1 MLVIVVENAPPRL
14 RGRLAIWLLE
24 IRAGVYIG
32 RVSGRTRELIW
43 QSVEAGLEDGSAVM
57 AWAAPNSTGFDFLT
71 LGKDRR
77 IPTDF
82 DGLKLVSFLPPD
94 TPAPPP
100 PTRR

>member
-1 MLVIVVENAPPRL
+1 MLVIVVENVPPRL

-43 QSVEAGLEDGSAVM
+43 QSVEAGIEDGSAVM

-71 LGKDRR
+71 LGADRR
-77 IPTDF
+77 IPADF
-82 DGLKLVSFLPPD
+82 DGLKLVSFTPPLD
-94 TPAPPP
+94 PPP
-100 PTRR
+100 PPNRR